1 MVIAIVDD
9 DSGVLKALGR
19 LLSDCG
25 YSIEPYASAEA
36 FLAVA
41 SASRAKCIVVDIGLS
56 GMSGLEMVSKLSTDG
71 FRFPVI
77 FISAF
82 IDDNYRKQALEL
94 GCIAYLHKPFAPE
107 LLIAAV
113 EKAIGKS
120 ADHPTPPQ
128 S

>member
-25 YSIEPYASAEA
+25 YCIEPYASAEA
-36 FLAVA
+36 FLAAA
-41 SASRAKCIVVDIGLS
+41 STSQAKCLVVDIGLT
-56 GMSGLEMVSKLSTDG
+56 GISGLEMVSKLSIDG

-82 IDDNYRKQALEL
+82 IDDNYRKQAIEL
-94 GCIAYLHKPFAPE
+94 GCVEYLHKPFAPE

-113 EKAIGKS
+113 EKAIGKG
-120 ADHPTPPQ
+120 ADYASPEP
-128 S
+128 